1 MDNKIGVLITG
12 AGAPGAPGIIYCLR
26 KSGDKRLRL
35 IGVDI
40 DPSAVGS
47 SFVDALYVIPPPES
61 DDFVPK
67 IMDICEHEHV
77 KVILPLVT
85 RELIPLSK
93 AKEDFK
99 KKGVYIPISN
109 SDVMEILNDKHK
121 LSVKARELAV
131 SVPDFELV
139 NNIDELISAVSK
151 LGYPDRPVCIK
162 PPVSNGMRGFRVLDT
177 SKDRLELL
185 LKEKPTGVYSTLDEV
200 IDILKK
206 SNPFPPYLVMEYLPG
221 KEYTVDAIADKG
233 RMFVCIPRLRQRIKN
248 GISFNARVVKDD
260 RLIEM
265 TEQLI
270 NGLNIDGV
278 IGFQFKERSDGSP
291 CLIESNPRL
300 QGTVI
305 LSSAC
310 GVNLPYLLVKMGLGE
325 RIEIGDVR
333 WGMSIKRYWGWQF
346 FDESGLPY
354 SF

>member
-35 IGVDI
+35 MGIDI

-47 SFVDALYVIPPPES
+47 SFVDSFNVIPPPES
-61 DDFVPK
+61 DDFIPSIFV
-67 IMDICEHEHV
+67 ICDKEKV

-85 RELIPLSK
+85 RELITLSRAKPDLLSK
-93 AKEDFK
+93 GIF
-99 KKGVYIPISN
+99 IPISDHN
-109 SDVMEILNDKHK
+109 VMEILNDKHK

-200 IDILKK
+200 IAILKK
-206 SNPFPPYLVMEYLPG
+206 SNPFPPYLVMGYLPG

-233 RMFVCIPRLRQRIKN
+233 RMLVSIPRLRQRIKN
-248 GISFNARVVKDD
+248 GISFDAKVVKNEQIIEMTR
-260 RLIEM
+260 RLIE
-265 TEQLI
+265 
-270 NGLNIDGV
+270 GLGVDGV

-310 GVNLPYLLVKMGLGE
+310 GVNIPYLIVKMVLGE
-325 RIEIGDVR
+325 KIEIGDVR